1 MKEDMLGH
9 ACSMHGRVQKCVG
22 LQNLIR
28 KYDGRRYNR
37 RLEDNIKNERII
49 RDSCGS
55 EWGRVLGFFTYGFF
69 FLLSEDS
76 SDIGVVVTDLRHH
89 RSLLGPAKIYPRN
102 AMGFCNVIVRV
113 SEWMN
118 SFCYSRKN
126 RRFWTWCLSVRPSL
140 HMPREEKPTR
150 CHWMVYCT
158 YNILNMFR
166 ALLWPSSGD
175 RDYMC
180 VITVYSV
187 RCLGCWLLEVRC
199 RAAVYASGMRDVA
212 RRVVR
217 HPSSWTH
224 SQLPCTWLLTTSNQ
238 ALHII
243 GGNNTQIV
251 LSSWWWA

>member
-150 CHWMVYCT
+150 CHCILYGT
-158 YNILNMFR
+158 YDTLNMFR
-166 ALLWPSSGD
+166 ALLCPPSGGRGIIRRKRDHQDEEGSSGG
-175 RDYMC
+175 RG
-180 VITVYSV
+180 II
-187 RCLGCWLLEVRC
+187 RRK
-199 RAAVYASGMRDVA
+199 RDVPRHSCA
-212 RRVVR
+212 TSLFLDAHPAFLHLTPDNQQPSTAHHRR
-217 HPSSWTH
+217 
-224 SQLPCTWLLTTSNQ
+224 
-238 ALHII
+238 
-243 GGNNTQIV
+243 
-251 LSSWWWA
+251 